1 VERQWIGGSCP
12 NTNCLP
18 SKNEIWSAKVA
29 DLVRRAAAFGTVT
42 SPGPVE
48 MARVRQ
54 RRRGMVDGLIAMHLD
69 HYRASGAEL
78 IMGAG
83 SFVAPKTLEVR
94 VATLSDSAV
103 LRARTIA
110 EPQGFMKALVEAQ
123 SDRFLGFT
131 MLGPEA
137 GEVMA
142 VLIKEL
148 WAFQGNPI
156 AVRFA
161 YEWHDDAGHWYRSF
175 GNENWEFDEHGLMTV
190 RHACINDLPIREGDR
205 KFHWPLGRRPDGH
218 PGLAELGF

>member
-1 VERQWIGGSCP
+1 MDWGLVPQHL
-12 NTNCLP
+12 LP

-142 VLIKEL
+142 VMQTAILAEMPYPGLCEAIL
-148 WAFQGNPI
+148 THPTM
-156 AVRFA
+156 AVRT
-161 YEWHDDAGHWYRSF
+161 RI
-175 GNENWEFDEHGLMTV
+175 LV
-190 RHACINDLPIREGDR
+190 R
-205 KFHWPLGRRPDGH
+205 KRPAQVR
-218 PGLAELGF
+218 GLACTLATRLP